1 MIVPLSWL
9 KEYVEIDVTP
19 QELETRLFDCGFEVE
34 TLTEVGGEISASG
47 TLTISVNNAQ
57 IYAGRVA
64 GCKNVMLG
72 EPSKVLK
79 CRVCSTNGVYYDAE
93 YTAQELADIVKAYR
107 ASDAAVAAAKQAAAK
122 RTADAQ

>member
-1 MIVPLSWL
+1 MSKNNVFINVIPATSIHA
-9 KEYVEIDVTP
+9 KKSTTGHAYSTVSI
-19 QELETRLFDCGFEVE
+19 
-34 TLTEVGGEISASG
+34 EVGGEISASG